1 MATKTRTNRSS
12 GTSSGDNSSL
22 ENAVALAI
30 QNLQSLPIN
39 FLAIDFDQTLID
51 IHTGGVW
58 PGTVD
63 ELAPHVRLEFR
74 DLIAS
79 ALQTG
84 TIHVAIV
91 TFSKQPA
98 LIKSVLERAL
108 GLEMASKIV
117 IRGHDKSWRYEGAG
131 SQEGKQPHMASA
143 VEELLALHTASC
155 GGGDGNGDNVE
166 ITKTTT
172 LLIDDDKRNI
182 RIALDDGVRALWFCP
197 NKPHHLLRDV
207 ANLI

>member
-1 MATKTRTNRSS
+1 MATKSRTNRS
-12 GTSSGDNSSL
+12 TGDNSSSL
-22 ENAVALAI
+22 ENAVAFAI

-143 VEELLALHTASC
+143 VEELLAALHDDTS
-155 GGGDGNGDNVE
+155 GGGGDNVE

-197 NKPHHLLRDV
+197 DKPHHLLRDV
-207 ANLI
+207 ANLV

>member
-1 MATKTRTNRSS
+1 MATKSRTNRS
-12 GTSSGDNSSL
+12 TGDKSSL
-22 ENAVALAI
+22 ENAVAFAI

-74 DLIAS
+74 DLISS

-143 VEELLALHTASC
+143 VEELLAALHDDTS
-155 GGGDGNGDNVE
+155 GGGDNVE

-197 NKPHHLLRDV
+197 DKPHHLLRDV
-207 ANLI
+207 ANLV